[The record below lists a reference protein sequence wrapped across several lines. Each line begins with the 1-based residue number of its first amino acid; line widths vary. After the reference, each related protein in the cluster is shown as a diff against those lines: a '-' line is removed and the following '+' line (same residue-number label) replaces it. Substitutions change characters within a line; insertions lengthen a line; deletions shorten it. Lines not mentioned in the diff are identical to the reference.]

1 MGRLSKF
8 FRNPFAGLF
17 GGSSREDQLV
27 AYIIREHKN
36 GRTLADILDD
46 PYIKNRA
53 GETEQRRLL
62 EHPDVIRAVGE
73 DTAAMARE
81 HV

>member
-1 MGRLSKF
+1 M
-8 FRNPFAGLF
+8 RNPFAELF

-27 AYIIREHKN
+27 GYIIREHKS

-53 GETEQRRLL
+53 GEVEQRRLL

-73 DTAAMARE
+73 DTARMARE
-81 HV
+81 HA